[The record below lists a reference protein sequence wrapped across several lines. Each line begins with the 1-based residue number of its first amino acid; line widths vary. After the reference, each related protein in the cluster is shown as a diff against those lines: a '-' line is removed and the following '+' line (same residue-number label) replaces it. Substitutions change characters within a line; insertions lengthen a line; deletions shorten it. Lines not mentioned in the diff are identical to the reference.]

1 MSWVTLP
8 IDVDIKQLDDGDG
21 TEATLMRHHAG
32 WHKTCHLKFNQTK
45 LEQLQKNLAHQ
56 LCTHVQV
63 IAILLLKMISTS
75 FAISQL
81 DLNIS
86 TMHLHN
92 NIYVI
97 DVKVHRCAIELE
109 DIAKQYPGDMI
120 AVKAIYHQKCLANL
134 YNRTK

>member
-21 TEATLMRHHAG
+21 TKATLMRHHAG

-75 FAISQL
+75 FSISQL
-81 DLNIS
+81 DLKIS

-92 NIYVI
+92 NIYDI
-97 DVKVHRCAIELE
+97 DMKVHRCTIELE

-120 AVKAIYHQKCLANL
+120 AVKAIYHRKCLANL